1 MGKAGHFAA
10 GVQIDAD
17 VDVGPD
23 ALAHEGGDPVGNA
36 GHGRAEP
43 RPLDKN
49 AIQVETVVP
58 TAFALADV
66 EGGHIEYGHQHQ
78 ASQHVLGAD
87 FAQQVFKGHG
97 TFVLVAVVAAEGDQA
112 LPRSRL
118 RSHDHGEWDQVTA
131 PDAGV
136 AQRDPVVAAAGTLQ
150 IDVGGTDDIAC
161 HFIAPRLVARQASRT
176 APYLR
181 GTDGPGTEPIT
192 SQNRRFCSQAI
203 LAVEP
208 DRGKT
213 APARPRARHWKNENF
228 AAEQIQTAPLGGP
241 SERGRTAI
249 FRFALAENRS
259 PCRRAPIN
267 GTCNASA

>member
-1 MGKAGHFAA
+1 MEDNQAA
-10 GVQIDAD
+10 AD
-17 VDVGPD
+17 MERCLD
-23 ALAHEGGDPVGNA
+23 ALGV
-36 GHGRAEP
+36 
-43 RPLDKN
+43 RPGLL
-49 AIQVETVVP
+49 P
-58 TAFALADV
+58 
-66 EGGHIEYGHQHQ
+66 
-78 ASQHVLGAD
+78 ASQREELDQRGYVVLGRLLD
-87 FAQQVFKGHG
+87 DEWLTLLRQHFEE
-97 TFVLVAVVAAEGDQA
+97 LIAAEGDQA

-150 IDVGGTDDIAC
+150 VDVGGTDDIAC

-249 FRFALAENRS
+249 FCFALSENRS